1 MEDFINLEIS
11 EGSSVPKYKQIFNSI
26 INKIET
32 GHIKYGQKL
41 PSINRL
47 SFDYFL
53 ARDTVEKAYLAL
65 KKKGVIESVKG
76 KGYYVINSAP
86 ESQIKVLVLFNK
98 LSVYK
103 REIFNEMTRV
113 LGDRVNV
120 DFYIYHCDY
129 DLFAKLLEE
138 HSEGY
143 SYYVL
148 MPHFNK
154 ELDMKAYNT
163 LLKKIQREKIIIL
176 DNQIEGY
183 DHYFSCIYQD
193 FRADLY
199 EALVEAKD
207 ELSRYQKLIMVFP
220 ENKDYPFPRE
230 IILGFRRY
238 CGFNNVKHE
247 ILSTISED
255 HKIEKGTGY
264 IMVDDPDLVNL
275 IKIQRASGLKVKEDV
290 GILSYNDTALK
301 EVLAEGIS
309 VITTDFKKM
318 GRLAAQS
325 ILNNEAV
332 EVKNDFILRKRK
344 SL

>member
-1 MEDFINLEIS
+1 MEDFITIEIS
-11 EGSSVPKYKQIFNSI
+11 EGSRVPKYKQIFNSI
-26 INKIET
+26 IDKIET
-32 GHIKYGQKL
+32 GQIKYGQKL

-86 ESQIKVLVLFNK
+86 ESRIKVLVLFNK

-103 REIFNEMTRV
+103 REVFNEMSQA
-113 LGDRVNV
+113 LGDKVNI

-129 DLFAKLLEE
+129 ELFKKLIEE
-138 HSEGY
+138 HIEGY
-143 SYYVL
+143 SYYVF
-148 MPHFNK
+148 MPHFNQ
-154 ELDMKAYNT
+154 ELDMKEYNS
-163 LLKKIQREKIIIL
+163 LLRKIDRNKIIVL
-176 DNQIEGY
+176 DNMIEGY

-199 EALVEAKD
+199 EALVSAKD
-207 ELSRYQKLIMVFP
+207 ELEKYEKLVLVFP
-220 ENKDYPFPRE
+220 ENLDYPFPRE

-238 CGFNNVKHE
+238 CGYNQVKHE
-247 ILSTISED
+247 IINRIDED
-255 HKIEKGTGY
+255 FNVEKGTAY
-264 IMVDDPDLVNL
+264 VVVNDNDLVSL
-275 IKIQRASGLKVKEDV
+275 IKKQRIAGLQVKRDV

-301 EVLAEGIS
+301 EVLSEGIS
-309 VITTDFKKM
+309 VVTTNFKNM
-318 GRLAAQS
+318 GQLAAKS
-325 ILNNEAV
+325 ILNNEAI
-332 EVKNDFILRKRK
+332 EVKNDFTFLKRN